1 MVLEVLVLLGI
12 HFAKFAVAK
21 GLAVAF
27 CLLPIG
33 GSGLTGQLAH
43 R

>member
-1 MVLEVLVLLGI
+1 MVLAVLVLLGAY
-12 HFAKFAVAK
+12 FANPATTK
-21 GLAVAF
+21 GLALALVP
-27 CLLPIG
+27 LPIG